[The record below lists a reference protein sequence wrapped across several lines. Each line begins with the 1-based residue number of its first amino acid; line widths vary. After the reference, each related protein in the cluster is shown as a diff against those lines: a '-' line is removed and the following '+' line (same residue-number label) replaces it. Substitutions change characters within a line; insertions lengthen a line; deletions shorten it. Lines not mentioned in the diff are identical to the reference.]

1 MHLRSRRRHHRRER
15 ERETETETERETER
29 ERERETETERETEKE
44 KVPPRSR
51 RPDKIESDEGENL
64 AAYAKPITP
73 LIVCN
78 SVLKL

>member
-15 ERETETETERETER
+15 ERETEREREREKETET
-29 ERERETETERETEKE
+29 ERERETETERE

-64 AAYAKPITP
+64 AAYAKPTTP

>member
-15 ERETETETERETER
+15 ERETER
-29 ERERETETERETEKE
+29 ERERETETETERERETETERE

-51 RPDKIESDEGENL
+51 RPDKIESDEGEKS
-64 AAYAKPITP
+64 YAKPITP